1 MWIFDDTITVII
13 SVLLRWLKDF
23 FNYCQIQEIFR
34 FVFIQIFRP
43 IWLRQYEFLPL
54 KNYIEDFKYN
64 IEHELKQFTL
74 KTTGE

>member
-13 SVLLRWLKDF
+13 SVLLWWLKNF
-23 FNYCQIQEIFR
+23 FNYCQIQGIFR

-43 IWLRQYEFLPL
+43 IWLRQYELLPL
-54 KNYIEDFKYN
+54 KHYIEDFKYN
-64 IEHELKQFTL
+64 IERELKQFTL